1 MATLDVALPPV
12 GIILEQV
19 LSRMARRWCGVASS
33 ASTTTGL
40 GGMEQRGLDGGCMLM
55 EARREV
61 ATFGITV
68 TLMLGQARSMC

>member
-1 MATLDVALPPV
+1 MVALDIALPLV

-19 LSRMARRWCGVASS
+19 LARMARRWCCVASS
-33 ASTTTGL
+33 ASTTVGL
-40 GGMEQRGLDGGCMLM
+40 DGMEQQGLDGGCMLM
-55 EARREV
+55 DAHRKV